1 MLRSLFKSATVASFG
16 ASWLISEETSSIG
29 ASEICSLSDCS
40 TSFSD
45 VSSAGTELSCDGAD
59 ELVLSGTELV
69 GVGIGHDSSSLDKV
83 DRAPPQEARSM
94 EAAMIG
100 KADFFIGKTIPRL
113 GYFSKNPLILITPSD
128 YFRLSGLA
136 IKRTKATLLGVAARL
151 SGQTN

>member
-1 MLRSLFKSATVASFG
+1 MKLLRSLFKSATVASFG

-29 ASEICSLSDCS
+29 ALEICSLSDCS

-45 VSSAGTELSCDGAD
+45 VPGAGTELSCDGVD
-59 ELVLSGTELV
+59 ELV

-83 DRAPPQEARSM
+83 DTAPPQEARSM

-113 GYFSKNPLILITPSD
+113 GYFRKNPLILITPSY

-136 IKRTKATLLGVAARL
+136 IKRMKATLSGVAARL
-151 SGQTN
+151 PGQTN

>member
-1 MLRSLFKSATVASFG
+1 MKLLRSLFKSATVASFG
-16 ASWLISEETSSIG
+16 VSWLISEEASSIG

-45 VSSAGTELSCDGAD
+45 FSGAETDLSCDGVD
-59 ELVLSGTELV
+59 ELV

-83 DRAPPQEARSM
+83 DTASPQEARSM

-100 KADFFIGKTIPRL
+100 KVDLFIGKTIPRL

-128 YFRLSGLA
+128 YFRLSGLV
-136 IKRTKATLLGVAARL
+136 IKRTKATLSGAAARL

>member
-1 MLRSLFKSATVASFG
+1 MKLLRSLFKSAMVASF
-16 ASWLISEETSSIG
+16 G

-45 VSSAGTELSCDGAD
+45 VSGAGTELSCGGVD
-59 ELVLSGTELV
+59 ELVLSGAELV

-83 DRAPPQEARSM
+83 DTAPPQEARSM
-94 EAAMIG
+94 DAAMIG
-100 KADFFIGKTIPRL
+100 KTDFFIGKTIPRL

-128 YFRLSGLA
+128 YFRLSGLV
-136 IKRTKATLLGVAARL
+136 IKRMKATLLGVAARL